1 MAVTTTSDVNN
12 RSKNGIFSNFKEK
25 HPKATKAI
33 VTTGKV
39 VAGVVVAVAA
49 ITAAYVVFNNP
60 SVGKNCSR
68 AHFNKFGNPK
78 VGYKSPQ
85 RANFQVVKDVMLH
98 KTIMHPYKC
107 RTCGD
112 YHVGHKH

>member
-1 MAVTTTSDVNN
+1 MKATATTS
-12 RSKNGIFSNFKEK
+12 KQKTKKGFFSNFKEK
-25 HPKATKAI
+25 YPKVSKRIKTTTKI
-33 VTTGKV
+33 VGGA
-39 VAGVVVAVAA
+39 VAVVAVATIGFVA
-49 ITAAYVVFNNP
+49 FNQP
-60 SVGKNCSR
+60 GLGKDCPR
-68 AHFNKFGNPK
+68 AHLTKFGMPK

-85 RANFQVVKDVMLH
+85 RANFQVVKDAVLH

>member
-1 MAVTTTSDVNN
+1 MEKSANTSDKTKKGFFYNV
-12 RSKNGIFSNFKEK
+12 KEK

-39 VAGVVVAVAA
+39 VVGAVVAVASV
-49 ITAAYVVFNNP
+49 TAAYVVFNNP
-60 SVGKNCSR
+60 SLGKDCPR

-85 RANFQVVKDVMLH
+85 RANFQVVKDAILH

>member
-1 MAVTTTSDVNN
+1 MAVNTTTEVSNHSN
-12 RSKNGIFSNFKEK
+12 KGIFSNFKER

-33 VTTGKV
+33 ITTGKA
-39 VAGVVVAVAA
+39 VAGAVVAVAA
-49 ITAAYVVFNNP
+49 VTAAYVVFNNP
-60 SVGKNCSR
+60 SIGKDCPR
-68 AHFNKFGNPK
+68 AHLNKFGNPK

-85 RANFQVVKDVMLH
+85 RANFQVVKDAVLH

>member
-1 MAVTTTSDVNN
+1 MTSTPTSQASIL
-12 RSKNGIFSNFKEK
+12 SKKGIFSNFKDK

-39 VAGVVVAVAA
+39 VAGTVVTVVAV
-49 ITAAYVVFNNP
+49 TAAYVVFNNP
-60 SVGKNCSR
+60 SIGKDCPR
-68 AHFNKFGNPK
+68 AHLNKFGNPK
-78 VGYKSPQ
+78 ARYKSPQ
-85 RANFQVVKDVMLH
+85 RANFQVVKDAVLH

-107 RTCGD
+107 RTCGN